1 MKKSKYV
8 LVVAVLIAVAGA
20 FLASRGAHKAPPAA
34 AEAAA
39 KPSLTVSTVMP
50 ETVQWAEHVTATGPV
65 LAWQEAVIG
74 AEIGGVRL
82 VELQANVGDHVK
94 KGELLA
100 RLADEMLLAD
110 VHQQQAA
117 LDEAAARYN
126 EAAANAQRALQIKD
140 SGVMSAQELQQFA
153 NAAEIAKAQ
162 MKSAEA
168 RLENARL
175 KLRYTRIVAPDD
187 GVISAR
193 NATLGSV
200 AQVGTEMFR
209 LIRQGKLEW
218 RAELTDVQMQQ
229 VRVGQKVQV
238 RSGPNDTVTG
248 TVSRISPAVDSSTR
262 NGYVYIGLNEN
273 KTLRAGVFAQGEFE
287 LGRSNAL
294 TVPQG
299 AVVVRDGFSY
309 VYQVGKD
316 GRVVQVK
323 VSIGRRQAD
332 RIEVNG
338 GIGADATLV
347 ATGAGFLSDGDLVRI
362 EPAKSKGKP
371 DVALAKPAVRKTNI

>member
-8 LVVAVLIAVAGA
+8 LLVAVLIAVAGS
-20 FLASRGAHKAPPAA
+20 FLASRGANKPQPAA
-34 AEAAA
+34 SVAA
-39 KPSLTVSTVMP
+39 KPALTVSTVTP
-50 ETVQWAEHVTATGPV
+50 ETVQWAERVTASGPV
-65 LAWQEAVIG
+65 LAWQEAIIG

-82 VELQANVGDHVK
+82 VELQANIGDHVK
-94 KGELLA
+94 QGDLLA

-117 LDEAAARYN
+117 VDEAAARYN

-168 RLENARL
+168 RLENAQL

-193 NATLGSV
+193 NATLGTV
-200 AQVGTEMFR
+200 AQVGSEMFR

-218 RAELTDVQMQQ
+218 RAELTDVQLQQ

-238 RSGPNDTVTG
+238 RTGPNEV
-248 TVSRISPAVDSSTR
+248 VSGAVLRIAPAVDMSTR

-273 KTLRAGVFAQGEFE
+273 KTLRAGVFTQGEFE
-287 LGRSNAL
+287 LGRSSAL
-294 TVPQG
+294 TVPQS

-316 GRVVQVK
+316 GHVAQMK
-323 VSIGRRQAD
+323 VTVGRRQGD
-332 RIEVNG
+332 RIEVSS
-338 GIGADATLV
+338 GIAANATLV
-347 ATGAGFLSDGDLVRI
+347 ASGAGFLNDGDLVRI
-362 EPAKSKGKP
+362 EPAKAGSQPG
-371 DVALAKPAVRKTNI
+371 VTSAQTTAHQTNI

>member
-8 LVVAVLIAVAGA
+8 LWVAVLIGIAGA
-20 FLASRGAHKAPPAA
+20 FLASRGAHKAPPATG
-34 AEAAA
+34 EAAA
-39 KPSLTVSTVMP
+39 KPALTVSTVTP
-50 ETVQWAEHVTATGPV
+50 ETAQWAERVTASGPV

-82 VELQANVGDHVK
+82 VDLQANVGDHVK

-117 LDEAAARYN
+117 LDEAGARYN

-175 KLRYTRIVAPDD
+175 KLRYTRIVAADD

-200 AQVGTEMFR
+200 AQVGSEMFR

-218 RAELTDVQMQQ
+218 RAELTDMQMQR

-238 RSGPNDTVTG
+238 RTGPNDTVAG
-248 TVSRISPAVDSSTR
+248 TVIRISPTVDTSTR
-262 NGYVYIGLNEN
+262 NGYVFIALNEN

-316 GRVVQVK
+316 GRVAQMK

-347 ATGAGFLSDGDLVRI
+347 ATGTGFLNDGDLVRI
-362 EPAKSKGKP
+362 GPAKAKGKP
-371 DVALAKPAVRKTNI
+371 DVASAQSPAHKTHI